1 MKPWILILGALALA
15 GNAAG
20 QNTPPADSTH
30 MSSAADTLTL
40 ATIPA
45 PPPPKKPSK
54 MFYGGSVYL
63 SFGDVDQIAIYPLIG
78 YKVSPKLS
86 VGGKIGYEYLSYE
99 IPDESS
105 HNFGGGVFGR
115 YRFVPQIYAQT
126 EFQLVSYDLFTVAG
140 DSDRE
145 LVPFLLLGG
154 GLVQKLSPNT
164 SAFFEVLVD
173 VLQDNDSPYEDW
185 EPRISMGISVGF

>member
-1 MKPWILILGALALA
+1 MKAWTLIIGALALA
-15 GNAAG
+15 GSAAAQNAS
-20 QNTPPADSTH
+20 PADSTFAAP
-30 MSSAADTLTL
+30 AADTLTL

-45 PPPPKKPSK
+45 PPAPKEPSK
-54 MFYGGSVYL
+54 IFYGGSVSL
-63 SFGDVDQIAIYPLIG
+63 SFGDVDQIGIYPLIG
-78 YKVSPKLS
+78 YKISPKLS
-86 VGGKIGYEYLSYE
+86 VGGELGYEYLSYDVT
-99 IPDESS
+99 DESS

-115 YRFVPQIYAQT
+115 YRFIPQLYAQA
-126 EFQLVSYDLFTVAG
+126 EFNLVSYDLAFS
-140 DSDRE
+140 DDRE

-185 EPRISMGISVGF
+185 EPRVSLGVAVGF